1 MIASSNGLI
10 EKEAERK
17 DFFRFLKEKNDIL
30 IILGIRILIPN
41 TGTLDSQY
49 LSVMSQIEDLDE
61 EHLEVF
67 CQIQKLSQDE
77 A

>member
-30 IILGIRILIPN
+30 IVLGIRISIPN

-67 CQIQKLSQDE
+67 CQIQKLSQNE

>member
-30 IILGIRILIPN
+30 IVLGIRILIPN
-41 TGTLDSQY
+41 TGTIDSQY

>member
-30 IILGIRILIPN
+30 IVLGIRILIPN

-61 EHLEVF
+61 ENLEVF

>member
-10 EKEAERK
+10 EKEAEIK

-30 IILGIRILIPN
+30 IVLGIRILIPN
-41 TGTLDSQY
+41 TGTIDSQY

>member
-30 IILGIRILIPN
+30 IVLGIRILINDFNDHFNSDFNSFNHRENKFKGKLN
-41 TGTLDSQY
+41 TITEPLKM
-49 LSVMSQIEDLDE
+49 L
-61 EHLEVF
+61 
-67 CQIQKLSQDE
+67 
-77 A
+77 